1 MKIYIYRAN
10 FEIVNKGPSRVSKLF
25 FSAPNLAW
33 MINDHLVANI
43 AQYFNFLPSQRYLKG
58 CTKFILTVCVVYNAV
73 ISDWLTLT
81 KTFSINSTHSWRKNQ
96 PTQGSVQIWLY
107 WFSWQRLPKL
117 WWNLFFQMMYK
128 SEYCS
133 CNTNSKW
140 TEGRSTFCLQKATDS
155 IVFFFFFA
163 HTASENVNENLKER
177 GKQILILSPA
187 TPCKSN
193 CFQFFLI
200 PF

>member
-1 MKIYIYRAN
+1 MKIYIYRSN
-10 FEIVNKGPSRVSKLF
+10 FEIVNKGPSRVSKSF

-96 PTQGSVQIWLY
+96 PTQGSVQICLY
-107 WFSWQRLPKL
+107 WYSWQRLPKL

-128 SEYCS
+128 REYCS
-133 CNTNSKW
+133 HKANTKW
-140 TEGRSTFCLQKATDS
+140 TEGWSTFYLQKTTDLT
-155 IVFFFFFA
+155 VFFFFA
-163 HTASENVNENLKER
+163 HTASENVDENLKEK
-177 GKQILILSPA
+177 GKQILIHSPA

-193 CFQFFLI
+193 CFHFFLI

>member
-1 MKIYIYRAN
+1 MKVYIYRAN

-81 KTFSINSTHSWRKNQ
+81 KTFSINSTHSWRKTSPLKALYKYGFIDFLGKGSLNYGEICSFRWCTKGNIVRV
-96 PTQGSVQIWLY
+96 TQTVNERKEDQHFIYKKLQIQLY
-107 WFSWQRLPKL
+107 
-117 WWNLFFQMMYK
+117 
-128 SEYCS
+128 
-133 CNTNSKW
+133 
-140 TEGRSTFCLQKATDS
+140 
-155 IVFFFFFA
+155 FFFLFA

-177 GKQILILSPA
+177 GKQILTHSPA

-193 CFQFFLI
+193 YFRFFLI